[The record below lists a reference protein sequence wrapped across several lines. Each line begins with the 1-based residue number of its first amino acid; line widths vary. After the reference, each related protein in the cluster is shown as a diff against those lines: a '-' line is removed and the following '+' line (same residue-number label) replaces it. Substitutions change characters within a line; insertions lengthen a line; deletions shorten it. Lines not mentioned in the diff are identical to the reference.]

1 MNNIMENI
9 KIEGLF
15 GFKNIYWQFKKTN
28 ILVGKNGA
36 GKSTILSLIYNTLL
50 AENKNNNNKELFLRV
65 AITFSDKKVVYS
77 LPNYFG
83 IKGDIPDEVE
93 KFLKSDL
100 SQPIAP
106 PSSPVTHKE
115 DSNSGAFLAGS
126 LLGFLVGGSTG
137 ISLATGIGAL
147 LLAQNNT
154 NKNSIKKNMEH
165 RISKESNF
173 DIEFISTANMNAN
186 SLHEIKTSDGHT
198 AHILDYEIQSQ
209 VNRLVTLNKSDL
221 NSKLIESLNS
231 MFSET
236 NKKIS
241 LNINNEFEIKYR
253 NTLISFESL
262 SSGEKQIIYIFLKVV
277 IASHSGAI
285 ILMDEP
291 EISLHLSWQE
301 KLLTEIRK
309 VNSISQ
315 IIIVTHS
322 PAIVMK
328 GWLDCLTDIKDIFV
342 DEVDFKEVG

>member
-1 MNNIMENI
+1 MNNTMENI

-15 GFKNIYWQFKKTN
+15 GFKNIYWQFGKTN

-50 AENKNNNNKELFLRV
+50 AENKNHNNKELFSRI
-65 AITFSDKKVVYS
+65 AIVFSDKKIVYS

-83 IKGDIPDEVE
+83 IKDDIPDEVE

-100 SQPIAP
+100 SQPIATLA
-106 PSSPVTHKE
+106 SPVTRKE
-115 DSNSGAFLAGS
+115 DNTAGAFLAGS

-147 LLAQNNT
+147 LLAQKNANENNL
-154 NKNSIKKNMEH
+154 KKN
-165 RISKESNF
+165 IDYSNSKESNF

-209 VNRLVTLNKSDL
+209 VNRLISIN
-221 NSKLIESLNS
+221 NSSLQTKLIKSLNS
-231 MFSET
+231 MFAET
-236 NKKIS
+236 DKKIS
-241 LNINNEFEIKYR
+241 LNINNKFEIEYR

-277 IASHSGAI
+277 IASNSGAI

-309 VNSISQ
+309 INDISQ

-342 DEVDFKEVG
+342 DELDFKEVD